1 MRFDVLVASPRDL
14 RKLPRSELSR
24 PRLTSGRLCRL
35 QWILVGSATVLSRRQ
50 QKMRVASGGAMTMD
64 DAGEFHVTLF
74 SALVRELGKSDKE
87 WLALQLAEI
96 LAHRITADA
105 ELGRNR
111 TVEDAAELA
120 ARFVGKITSERST
133 LPSRPRLVRHP
144 KETRTPI
151 PASLRED
158 HEIVEA
164 AKRAIRLKFDSWRAV
179 KRGEHWYAGFARK
192 MVEQHAGIVG
202 QRIVERWARTWAM
215 EARQGRSHA
224 IANAPKRGGESNG
237 PVATT

>member
-1 MRFDVLVASPRDL
+1 
-14 RKLPRSELSR
+14 
-24 PRLTSGRLCRL
+24 
-35 QWILVGSATVLSRRQ
+35 
-50 QKMRVASGGAMTMD
+50 MTMD
-64 DAGEFHVTLF
+64 HGGKFHVTLF
-74 SALVRELGKSDKE
+74 SALVSELGKSDKE
-87 WLALQLAEI
+87 WLALQMAEI

-105 ELGRNR
+105 ELGRNL
-111 TVEDAAELA
+111 TVEDTAELA
-120 ARFVGKITSERST
+120 ARLIRNITSERST
-133 LPSRPRLVRHP
+133 LPSRLHAVRHP
-144 KETRTPI
+144 KDTRMPK